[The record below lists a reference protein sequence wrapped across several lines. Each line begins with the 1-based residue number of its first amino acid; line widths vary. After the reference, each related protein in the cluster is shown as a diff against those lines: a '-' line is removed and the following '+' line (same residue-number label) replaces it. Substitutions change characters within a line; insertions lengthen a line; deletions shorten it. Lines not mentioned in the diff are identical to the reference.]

1 MTPFEPA
8 PTALDWTERFI
19 ECWHAHDAHASSNI
33 VIVLIA
39 GLYSEWIP
47 ACFRHAALALRA
59 ARYSILR
66 VPVRSSRAVAE
77 QGAHIVRNLYAR
89 LPADRRFIV
98 LAHSKG
104 GLDALAALHA
114 DSGLRARCD
123 GIALVQ
129 PPVGPSAIIDGL
141 LEQGGARVDPAW
153 VGGVAGR
160 LLRTRWLYAGSRD
173 IGSGRDAGIANLLS
187 TVPGGLHCVHVVSW
201 SIERTSR
208 FDAHHSRLDR
218 YRPGCAHDGQ
228 FYLDHQTIRGI
239 PRVCV
244 PHLDHGQPV
253 LGGAGFDAGRFWLAL
268 VALLNGARAAT
279 VASGQTR

>member
-1 MTPFEPA
+1 MSARYPAWSPSGFDEWRQHYPLTPFEPA

-47 ACFRHAALALRA
+47 ACFRHAAQALRA
-59 ARYSILR
+59 ARYSVLR

-141 LEQGGARVDPAW
+141 LEQRGRASIPHGWVEPPGDCCAHAGCMQARAISAAGATP
-153 VGGVAGR
+153 
-160 LLRTRWLYAGSRD
+160 
-173 IGSGRDAGIANLLS
+173 
-187 TVPGGLHCVHVVSW
+187 
-201 SIERTSR
+201 TSR
-208 FDAHHSRLDR
+208 ICCLRCPVA
-218 YRPGCAHDGQ
+218 C
-228 FYLDHQTIRGI
+228 T
-239 PRVCV
+239 VCM
-244 PHLDHGQPV
+244 
-253 LGGAGFDAGRFWLAL
+253 
-268 VALLNGARAAT
+268 
-279 VASGQTR
+279 S

>member
-1 MTPFEPA
+1 MSARYPAWSPSGFDEWRQHYPLTPFEPA

-141 LEQGGARVDPAW
+141 LEQGGGARRSRMGGWSRREIAAHTLVVCRLARYWQRARRRHRESVVYGARWPALCACRKLVD
-153 VGGVAGR
+153 
-160 LLRTRWLYAGSRD
+160 RTH
-173 IGSGRDAGIANLLS
+173 
-187 TVPGGLHCVHVVSW
+187 VPVRC
-201 SIERTSR
+201 TSLTPR
-208 FDAHHSRLDR
+208 PLPSRL
-218 YRPGCAHDGQ
+218 CA
-228 FYLDHQTIRGI
+228 
-239 PRVCV
+239 
-244 PHLDHGQPV
+244 
-253 LGGAGFDAGRFWLAL
+253 
-268 VALLNGARAAT
+268 
-279 VASGQTR
+279 